1 MLKLRFACSLFKFSR
16 KFKIFSMLQK
26 IFRFFPLIPS
36 RLLFPFF
43 FFFFSH
49 EILRRDSDF
58 KGYPQGFES
67 ETLREL
73 KYMTLVE
80 LCVSSFFSPLRT
92 LYPKKEEEEEK
103 EAYISGPHIR
113 TTTKWYFYRV
123 CRLRACLHVFALT
136 RLQAFTYI

>member
-1 MLKLRFACSLFKFSR
+1 
-16 KFKIFSMLQK
+16 
-26 IFRFFPLIPS
+26 
-36 RLLFPFF
+36 
-43 FFFFSH
+43 
-49 EILRRDSDF
+49 
-58 KGYPQGFES
+58 
-67 ETLREL
+67 
-73 KYMTLVE
+73 MTLVE

-123 CRLRACLHVFALT
+123 CRLRACLHVFALM